1 MSATLLVP
9 VLAVVL
15 ADVGGGRLASSRG
28 WCGGRPWVPFVGA
41 GKEVLMRRA
50 WGLVVGG
57 AVDEVRRVVVG
68 FGLGRFSLPKD
79 DCTSDSSSS
88 AAVVMMVADVGGREV
103 REVDPLAT
111 VTPTPTPPR
120 PPPAAM
126 AAALKM
132 AAALRPSRTWWSRS
146 IVASRRPSIW

>member
-1 MSATLLVP
+1 
-9 VLAVVL
+9 
-15 ADVGGGRLASSRG
+15 
-28 WCGGRPWVPFVGA
+28 
-41 GKEVLMRRA
+41 MRRA
-50 WGLVVGG
+50 WGLAVVG
-57 AVDEVRRVVVG
+57 AVDGVERVMVVFGFRRV
-68 FGLGRFSLPKD
+68 SLPKD
-79 DCTSDSSSS
+79 DGTSDSSRS
-88 AAVVMMVADVGGREV
+88 AAVVVMVVDVGGRAV